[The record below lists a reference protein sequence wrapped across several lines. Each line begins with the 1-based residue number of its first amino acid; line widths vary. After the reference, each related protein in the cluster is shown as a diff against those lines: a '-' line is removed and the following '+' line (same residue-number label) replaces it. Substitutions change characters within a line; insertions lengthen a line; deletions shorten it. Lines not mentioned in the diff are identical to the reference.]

1 MGLCLYLHGHRGR
14 IIEINA
20 KKLRLYSI
28 FFADIPNFSGVFYV
42 PLHQNSRKMDKELIN
57 RIKVVL
63 AEKNLTNKWLAEQLD
78 KDQGTVSKWA
88 TNTSQPDLKTLIQIA
103 KCLNVGV
110 QDLLREPVQN
120 DNVKVANR

>member
-20 KKLRLYSI
+20 KKLRLYN

>member
-1 MGLCLYLHGHRGR
+1 MRLCLYLHGYWGR

-28 FFADIPNFSGVFYV
+28 FCGYTKFFWSFYV
-42 PLHQNSRKMDKELIN
+42 LLHQNSRKMDKELIN

-78 KDQGTVSKWA
+78 KDQGTVSKWV

>member
-1 MGLCLYLHGHRGR
+1 MQ
-14 IIEINA
+14 
-20 KKLRLYSI
+20 
-28 FFADIPNFSGVFYV
+28 NFSEVFYV
-42 PLHQNSRKMDKELIN
+42 LLHQNSRKMDKELIN

-63 AEKNLTNKWLAEQLD
+63 AEKDLTNKWLAEQLD
-78 KDQGTVSKWA
+78 KDQGTVSKWV

-110 QDLLREPVQN
+110 QDLLREPVLN

>member
-1 MGLCLYLHGHRGR
+1 MGLCLYLHGHWGR

-20 KKLRLYSI
+20 KKLRLHSI
-28 FFADIPNFSGVFYV
+28 FTDIPNFSGVFYV

-120 DNVKVANR
+120 DNVKVVNR